1 MKLKPVPRIEVQP
14 YTNLS
19 HYERKVNFITSTDG
33 EGFWNRVDKD
43 VRVVK
48 LDLVVAFNTGGLA
61 HSSNFFYYYSQ
72 GSFELRAYW
81 DKRTWNVNKNGLIYT
96 DKLWFA
102 SFRKSLIE
110 LGFSRKALRSVGYSE
125 QGMQGDDYVSMDVVN
140 DEGKLPAFA
149 NEYQHLLYS
158 SKELFLGS
166 LVKM

>member
-1 MKLKPVPRIEVQP
+1 MKLKPVPRIEIQP

-48 LDLVVAFNTGGLA
+48 LDLVVA
-61 HSSNFFYYYSQ
+61 HPSKFFYYYSQ

-102 SFRKSLIE
+102 TFRKSLIE
-110 LGFSRKALRSVGYSE
+110 LGFSRKALSKVGYSE
-125 QGMQGDDYVSMDVVN
+125 QGMQGSDYVSMDVVN
-140 DEGKLPAFA
+140 DEGKLPVFA
-149 NEYQHLLYS
+149 NEYQNLLYS

-166 LVKM
+166 LVKI